1 MKRILFAIS
10 LLTLTAALSA
20 QRATL
25 DDFFGR
31 YEDREGY
38 TSIVINGSI
47 LKSFAK
53 SGEQGD
59 EDTVTGKIT
68 SIRLVI
74 RDKDKCPGSQALIPE
89 LRNIIRRG
97 RYEELMTVRDEGS
110 DIRFMARMEGDMVRE
125 LVMMAEGHDNEVV
138 AQISGRFTREEASG
152 IMNNNGDRLAILEDL
167 EINAK

>member
-31 YEDREGY
+31 YDDREGY
-38 TSIVINGSI
+38 TSIIINGSI
-47 LKSFAK
+47 LKSFVC
-53 SGEQGD
+53 SGQAD
-59 EDTVTGKIT
+59 DQDDITGKIT

-74 RDKDKCPGSQALIPE
+74 RDKDKCKDSDAMIPE

-110 DIRFMARMEGDMVRE
+110 DIRFMVKMEDEMVRE
-125 LVMMAEGHDNEVV
+125 LVMMAEGHDSEVV

-152 IMNNNGDRLAILEDL
+152 IMANNGDRLAILEGL
-167 EINAK
+167 EIDAK

>member
-31 YEDREGY
+31 YDDREGY
-38 TSIVINGSI
+38 TSIIINGSI
-47 LKSFAK
+47 LKSFVC
-53 SGEQGD
+53 SGQAD
-59 EDTVTGKIT
+59 DQDDITGKIT

-74 RDKDKCPGSQALIPE
+74 RDKDKCKDSDAMIPE

-97 RYEELMTVRDEGS
+97 SSEGKTS
-110 DIRFMARMEGDMVRE
+110 NRTQPTSYWPNRIYFRRAYNWTSHRRHSKIDRSPQPA
-125 LVMMAEGHDNEVV
+125 
-138 AQISGRFTREEASG
+138 GRTRKYNHCYRA
-152 IMNNNGDRLAILEDL
+152 
-167 EINAK
+167 